1 MSTEQPGNI
10 DQKYSVYVALGIA
23 GAIAIYDIAVNQSV
37 EASKEI
43 VLAFVA
49 FAGLRQAAKTFLKR

>member
-1 MSTEQPGNI
+1 MSTENPTI
-10 DQKYSVYVALGIA
+10 DQKYSVYVALGIG
-23 GAIAIYDIAVNQSV
+23 GAIDIYDLAVNQSV

>member
-1 MSTEQPGNI
+1 MSTENPTI
-10 DQKYSVYVALGIA
+10 DQKYSVYVALGIG
-23 GAIAIYDIAVNQSV
+23 GAITIYDLAVNQSV